1 MDVELKG
8 KKPTKHQRKSAA
20 DVCELFCYDAGLV
33 AQLKGELT
41 NLAGAVALF
50 RVLADPTRC
59 TMLAA
64 LNRTEE
70 LCVCDLAHITGL
82 SLPTVSH
89 HLRRLRD
96 LGLVRFRR
104 EGKMVFYRLVDER
117 VRQLL
122 AQAAQHEA
130 ARA

>member
-1 MDVELKG
+1 VRLRPG
-8 KKPTKHQRKSAA
+8 PH
-20 DVCELFCYDAGLV
+20 
-33 AQLKGELT
+33 
-41 NLAGAVALF
+41 
-50 RVLADPTRC
+50 
-59 TMLAA
+59 
-64 LNRTEE
+64 
-70 LCVCDLAHITGL
+70 TGL

>member
-20 DVCELFCYDAGLV
+20 DVCELFSYDAGLV